1 MQVFIMRHGDAA
13 SMPPVI
19 PFVLWPLMVVTNLAW
34 WRTGW
39 KVKSGNRTRSG
50 EPVPASRANTGRS
63 RGLSE
68 PAFQCRSSAGLT
80 PCGDVGLVSAYLQAL
95 TNEGVASVLV
105 ISHLP
110 LVGYLVA
117 ELCPGETPPM
127 FTTSAI
133 ASVTLDESGN
143 GTFNWQM
150 SPCNLKMAKA
160 IWWVP
165 NYAQWGRFIGH
176 NCSSG
181 SGYLSTSLLSKTL
194 PSINKTPLT
203 FIRKVFFCAYLDF
216 AQSYMLKWIMSV
228 WHSLSFINTDNGENR
243 VE

>member
-13 SMPPVI
+13 LDAASDSVRPLTTNGCDESRLMANWLKGQKVEI
-19 PFVLWPLMVVTNLAW
+19 ERVLVSPFLRAEQTLEEVGDCLNL
-34 WRTGW
+34 
-39 KVKSGNRTRSG
+39 
-50 EPVPASRANTGRS
+50 P
-63 RGLSE
+63 
-68 PAFQCRSSAGLT
+68 SSAEVLPELT

-133 ASVTLDESGN
+133 ASVTLDESGS

-150 SPCNLKMAKA
+150 SPCNLRWQKLSDVFQIM
-160 IWWVP
+160 P
-165 NYAQWGRFIGH
+165 NEVDSLGIIAHQAADICQPHYYRR
-176 NCSSG
+176 
-181 SGYLSTSLLSKTL
+181 LSL
-194 PSINKTPLT
+194 SINKTLST
-203 FIRKVFFCAYLDF
+203 FIRKLFFCAYLDF
-216 AQSYMLKWIMSV
+216 AQSYMLK
-228 WHSLSFINTDNGENR
+228 
-243 VE
+243 